1 VKAALIG
8 NTAWNSSI
16 LARGLRLL
24 GVEADSFDKG
34 GGYFGQMPHWER
46 GLFSLRKRSLTVR
59 DVFWGW
65 DRIKDERTGQPIPR
79 EPWEKII
86 GNDLW
91 AADPSLCK
99 PWYDTQED
107 FQRDA
112 ANIQL
117 GWNLGNG
124 HTTRKA
130 HEAEVFAALE
140 HSRTPQP
147 LWPVVAK
154 AAALNAAWRTV
165 NKLATDGGY
174 DLLVLFGE
182 FATCGPLLPKDVP
195 YLTFEHGTM
204 RYVSSL
210 LTDPRYLAAA
220 LGYQLAEWNVITN
233 ADVWTDAGNLGIR
246 HKSSFI
252 PHPFDESRFTPGED
266 AARRHVLTE
275 RLGAELLFLAPAR
288 HSSTE
293 TAGSKRNDRILH
305 AFARYVREAE
315 PQGAPKAGLIF
326 LLWGDPKDY
335 DASDKLA
342 EALGLGGRVVWHECV
357 PRPELAQLYRAA
369 DVVLDQFSD
378 TVGSFGT
385 TTVEA
390 MSSGKPVISY
400 YNPDVHTWCLDVLGE
415 HPPILTA
422 RTVDEIYERLV
433 WQAKHPESRASIGK
447 RGREW
452 VLAHH
457 GLEQT
462 SRRFIALFERVL
474 AKKAQS
480 YVDAHPEE
488 AKDLV
493 TV

>member
-1 VKAALIG
+1 MRVALIG
-8 NTAWNSSI
+8 ATAWNSHI
-16 LARGLRLL
+16 LARGLRRL

-34 GGYFGQMPHWER
+34 GGYFGQMPQWER
-46 GLFSLRKRSLTVR
+46 GVFSLRASGLTVR

-65 DRIKDERTGQPIPR
+65 DRIRDDRTGIPVPR

-107 FQRDA
+107 FQHDA
-112 ANIQL
+112 ANLQL
-117 GWNLGNG
+117 GWNLGAG

-130 HEAEVFAALE
+130 HEGEVYAALE
-140 HSRTPQP
+140 RSRTPES
-147 LWPVVAK
+147 LWPAMAK
-154 AAALNAAWRTV
+154 AAALNAVWRTV
-165 NKLATDGGY
+165 NRLATDGGY

-210 LTDPRYLAAA
+210 LADPRYLAAA
-220 LGYQLAEWNVITN
+220 LGYQLADHNVITN
-233 ADVWTDAGNLGIR
+233 ADVWSDAGNLGIR

-252 PHPFDESRFTPGED
+252 PHPFDETRFTPGVD
-266 AARRHVLTE
+266 AARRAQLCE
-275 RLGAELLFLAPAR
+275 RLGADILFLAPAR
-288 HSSTE
+288 HASAE

-315 PQGAPKAGLIF
+315 PKGAPKAGLVF

-342 EALGLGGRVVWHECV
+342 EALGLAGRVVWHECV

-390 MSSGKPVISY
+390 MASGKPVISY
-400 YNPDVHTWCLDVLGE
+400 YNPQVHEWCLDVLGT
-415 HPPILTA
+415 HPPVATA
-422 RTVDEIYERLV
+422 RTVDDIYDRLV
-433 WQAKHPESRASIGK
+433 FAAEHPEWREAIG
-447 RGREW
+447 RLGRRW
-452 VLAHH
+452 VEERH
-457 GLEQT
+457 GLERI
-462 SRRFIALFERVL
+462 SRMHADLYAKVL
-474 AKKAQS
+474 ASKAFAARNES
-480 YVDAHPEE
+480 RE
-488 AKDLV
+488 LV
-493 TV
+493 TA